1 MDPSAP
7 ADPSGR
13 PAPAAPSAAA
23 SSGEA
28 ASKTAPPGQELED
41 VWRRESPHVLGA
53 LVRRYG
59 HFDACEDAVQEA
71 LLSAALH
78 WPREGLPA
86 NPRGWLIR
94 AASRRLVDALRS
106 DRARADRETTANRL
120 GPSEPPATDGD
131 DSLHVLLLCC
141 HPSLTPAS
149 QVALTLRAVGG
160 LTTEQIAAAFLVPVA
175 TMGQRISRAK
185 ARLAAAGA
193 RLGDV
198 TRADLPARVAS
209 ARQVLYLVFTE
220 GHTATGGTDLL
231 DVQLTTEAIRLTRE
245 LHLRLPSDTETAG
258 LLALML
264 LTEARRAARTDDR
277 GDLVPLADQDRI
289 RWDHALITEGVAL
302 VEAAL
307 PDGPVGPFQ
316 LQAAIAAVHDEAPT
330 YTDTDWPQI
339 AELYRMLDALA
350 PGPVVTMNRAV
361 AVAMTE
367 GPGTALAMLDPLL
380 ADRALDRAHRL
391 HAVRAHLL
399 ERAGRLPEA
408 RSEFREAARLATST
422 PEQRYLLKKAAAL

>member
-1 MDPSAP
+1 MD
-7 ADPSGR
+7 R
-13 PAPAAPSAAA
+13 
-23 SSGEA
+23 
-28 ASKTAPPGQELED
+28 ELED

-71 LLSAALH
+71 LLSAAVH
-78 WPREGLPA
+78 WPSEGLPA

-106 DRARADRETTANRL
+106 DRARSDRETAASLLDPEQAPVL
-120 GPSEPPATDGD
+120 GGD
-131 DSLHVLLLCC
+131 DSLQVLLLCC

-175 TMGQRISRAK
+175 TTGQRISRAK

-198 TRADLPARVAS
+198 TRADLPSRVES
-209 ARQVLYLVFTE
+209 ARQVLYLIFNE
-220 GHTATGGTDLL
+220 GYAATGGTDLL
-231 DVQLTTEAIRLTRE
+231 DVSLTTEAIRLARE
-245 LHLRLPSDTETAG
+245 LHRRLPSDSETAG

-264 LTEARRAARTDDR
+264 LTEARRAARTDAR
-277 GDLVPLADQDRI
+277 GDLVPLADQDRS
-289 RWDHALITEGVAL
+289 RWDRSLIAEGVRMI
-302 VEAAL
+302 EAAL
-307 PDGPVGPFQ
+307 PSGPVGPFQ
-316 LQAAIAAVHDEAPT
+316 LQAAIAAVHGEAAA
-330 YTDTDWPQI
+330 YADTDWPQI
-339 AELYRMLDALA
+339 AELYRMLEAAA

-361 AVAMTE
+361 AVAMSE
-367 GPGTALAMLDPLL
+367 GPDAALAMLDPLL
-380 ADRALDRAHRL
+380 REPALVRIHRL

-399 ERAGRLPEA
+399 EQAGRLAEA
-408 RSEFREAARLATST
+408 RDAFGEAARLATST
-422 PEQRYLLKKAAAL
+422 PEQRYLLRKAAAIAE

>member
-1 MDPSAP
+1 MD
-7 ADPSGR
+7 R
-13 PAPAAPSAAA
+13 
-23 SSGEA
+23 
-28 ASKTAPPGQELED
+28 ELED

-71 LLSAALH
+71 LLSAAVH
-78 WPREGLPA
+78 WPREGAPA

-106 DRARADRETTANRL
+106 DRARFDRETTAGL
-120 GPSEPPATDGD
+120 LEPSEAPVPGGD

-175 TMGQRISRAK
+175 TTGQRVSRAK

-198 TRADLPARVAS
+198 TRADLPARVES
-209 ARQVLYLVFTE
+209 ARQVLYLIFNE
-220 GHTATGGTDLL
+220 GYAATGGAELL
-231 DVQLTTEAIRLTRE
+231 DVPLTAEAIRLARE
-245 LHLRLPSDTETAG
+245 LHRRLPSDAETAG

-264 LTEARRAARTDDR
+264 LTEARRAARTDER
-277 GDLVPLADQDRI
+277 GDLVPLADQDRS
-289 RWDHALITEGVAL
+289 RWDRSLIAEGVRL

-307 PDGPVGPFQ
+307 PSGPVGPFQ
-316 LQAAIAAVHDEAPT
+316 LQAAIAAVHDEAAA
-330 YTDTDWPQI
+330 YADTDWPQI
-339 AELYRMLDALA
+339 AELYRMLEAAA
-350 PGPVVTMNRAV
+350 PGPVVAMNRAV
-361 AVAMTE
+361 AVAITE
-367 GPGTALAMLDPLL
+367 GPDAGLAMLDPLL
-380 ADRALDRAHRL
+380 DDPALRRVHRL

-399 ERAGRLPEA
+399 EQAGRLPEA
-408 RSEFREAARLATST
+408 RDAFGEAARLATST
-422 PEQRYLLKKAAAL
+422 PEQRYLRKKAAAIGT

>member
-1 MDPSAP
+1 MD
-7 ADPSGR
+7 SGV
-13 PAPAAPSAAA
+13 
-23 SSGEA
+23 
-28 ASKTAPPGQELED
+28 ED

-53 LVRRYG
+53 LVRRFG

-106 DRARADRETTANRL
+106 DRARHDREDTANRL
-120 GPSEPPATDGD
+120 EPSEPPPTDSD

-160 LTTEQIAAAFLVPVA
+160 LTTEQIAAAFLVPPA

-185 ARLAAAGA
+185 AKLAAAGA

-198 TRADLPARVAS
+198 TRADLPARVES
-209 ARQVLYLVFTE
+209 ARQVLSLVFNE
-220 GHTATGGTDLL
+220 GYTASGGADLL
-231 DVQLTTEAIRLTRE
+231 DVSLTAEAIRLARE
-245 LHLRLPSDTETAG
+245 LRRRLPSDTETAG

-264 LTEARRAARTDDR
+264 LTEARAPARTDAA
-277 GDLVPLADQDRI
+277 GDLVPLADQDRT
-289 RWDHALITEGVAL
+289 RWDARLIAEGVSL
-302 VEAAL
+302 LEQAL
-307 PDGPVGPFQ
+307 PSGPVGPFQ
-316 LQAAIAAVHDEAPT
+316 LQAAIAAVHDEART
-330 YTDTDWPQI
+330 YDGTDWPQI

-350 PGPVVTMNRAV
+350 PSPVVTMNRAV
-361 AVAMTE
+361 AVAMTD
-367 GPGTALAMLDPLL
+367 GPDAALAMLDPLL
-380 ADRALDRAHRL
+380 ADPALDQRHRL

-399 ERAGRLPEA
+399 DQAGRRTEA
-408 RSEFREAARLATST
+408 RQAFREAARLTTST
-422 PEQRYLLKKAAAL
+422 PEQRYLLRKAG

>member
-1 MDPSAP
+1 MDS
-7 ADPSGR
+7 R
-13 PAPAAPSAAA
+13 
-23 SSGEA
+23 
-28 ASKTAPPGQELED
+28 LED

-71 LLSAALH
+71 LLAAAVH
-78 WPREGLPA
+78 WPRAGVPA

-106 DRARADRETTANRL
+106 DRARHDRETAATRL
-120 GPSEPPATDGD
+120 EPDSHAAAAD

-160 LTTEQIAAAFLVPVA
+160 LTTEQIAAAFLVPPA

-185 ARLAAAGA
+185 AKLAAAGA
-193 RLGDV
+193 RLGDA
-198 TRADLPARVAS
+198 TRADLPDRVNS
-209 ARQVLYLVFTE
+209 ARQVLYLVFNE
-220 GHTATGGTDLL
+220 GYTATGGTDLL
-231 DVQLTTEAIRLTRE
+231 DVSLTAEAIRLTRE
-245 LHLRLPSDTETAG
+245 LRRRLPSDTETAG

-264 LTEARRAARTDDR
+264 LTEARSPARTDAR
-277 GDLVPLADQDRI
+277 GDLVPLAGQDRT
-289 RWDHALITEGVAL
+289 RWDAGLIAEGTAL

-307 PDGPVGPFQ
+307 PTGPVGPFQ
-316 LQAAIAAVHDEAPT
+316 LQAAIAAVHSEAAR
-330 YTDTDWPQI
+330 YEDTDWPQI

-361 AVAMTE
+361 AVAMTD
-367 GPGTALAMLDPLL
+367 GPEAGLAMLDPLL
-380 ADRALDRAHRL
+380 RAPAPAPAHRL

-399 ERAGRLPEA
+399 ERAGRPAEA
-408 RSEFREAARLATST
+408 RDAFREAARLAVST
-422 PEQRYLLKKAAAL
+422 PEQRYLLAKAARS

>member
-1 MDPSAP
+1 MD
-7 ADPSGR
+7 SG
-13 PAPAAPSAAA
+13 
-23 SSGEA
+23 
-28 ASKTAPPGQELED
+28 LED

-71 LLSAALH
+71 LLSAAVH

-94 AASRRLVDALRS
+94 AASCRLVDALRS
-106 DRARADRETTANRL
+106 DRARADRETAANRP
-120 GPSEPPATDGD
+120 GPSEPPTTDSD

-185 ARLAAAGA
+185 ARLQAAGA

-198 TRADLPARVAS
+198 TRADLPARVES
-209 ARQVLYLVFTE
+209 ARQVLYLVFNE
-220 GHTATGGTDLL
+220 GYTATGGADLL
-231 DVQLTTEAIRLTRE
+231 DVPLTTEAIRLARD
-245 LHLRLPSDTETAG
+245 LHGRLPSDTETAG

-264 LTEARRAARTDDR
+264 LTEARRPARTDAC
-277 GDLVPLADQDRI
+277 GDLVPLADQDRT
-289 RWDHALITEGVAL
+289 RWDAALIAEGVQL
-302 VEAAL
+302 IERAL
-307 PDGPVGPFQ
+307 PSGPVGPFQ
-316 LQAAIAAVHDEAPT
+316 LQAAIAAVHDEAAA
-330 YTDTDWPQI
+330 YADTDWPQI

-361 AVAMTE
+361 AVAMTV
-367 GPGTALAMLDPLL
+367 GPGAALDMLDPLL
-380 ADRALDRAHRL
+380 KEPALARAHRL

-399 ERAGRLPEA
+399 EQAGRLPEA
-408 RSEFREAARLATST
+408 RSAFGEAARLATST
-422 PEQRYLLKKAAAL
+422 PEQRYLRRKAAAITA

>member
-1 MDPSAP
+1 MD
-7 ADPSGR
+7 G
-13 PAPAAPSAAA
+13 
-23 SSGEA
+23 
-28 ASKTAPPGQELED
+28 ELED

-71 LLSAALH
+71 LLAAAVH

-106 DRARADRETTANRL
+106 DRARIDRESDAGLHVPTGAAVP
-120 GPSEPPATDGD
+120 GSD

-141 HPSLTPAS
+141 HPSLAPAS

-185 ARLAAAGA
+185 ARLSAAGA

-198 TRADLPARVAS
+198 TAADLPERVGA
-209 ARQVLYLVFTE
+209 ARQVLYLIFNE
-220 GHTATGGTDLL
+220 GYAASGGADLVDVSLTA
-231 DVQLTTEAIRLTRE
+231 EAIRLARE
-245 LHLRLPSDTETAG
+245 LRRRLPSDTETAG

-264 LTEARRAARTDDR
+264 LTEARRAARTDGR
-277 GDLVPLADQDRI
+277 GDLVPLADQDRS
-289 RWDHALITEGVAL
+289 RWDRALVAEGVAL
-302 VEAAL
+302 LEAAL
-307 PDGPVGPFQ
+307 PSGPVGPFQ
-316 LQAAIAAVHDEAPT
+316 LQAAIAAVHDEAGA
-330 YTDTDWPQI
+330 YADTDWLQI
-339 AELYRMLDALA
+339 AELYRMLQAAA

-367 GPGTALAMLDPLL
+367 GPDAGLAMLDPLL
-380 ADRALDRAHRL
+380 REPALERAHRL

-408 RSEFREAARLATST
+408 RDAFHEAARLATST
-422 PEQRYLLKKAAAL
+422 PEQRYLLKKAATIAE